1 MATPNIV
8 PRADSEG
15 GLGTASK
22 YWASAYIDTITTT
35 SHVNLPDNA
44 KLQLGAGNDLQI
56 FHDGTH
62 GQIVNNSSNL
72 YIKSTVS
79 DGDIIFQGSDDGSNI
94 TALTLDMSNAGT
106 ATFSGALTADTHF
119 NSSDSSAVSY
129 THLTL
134 PTTPY
139 V

>member
-44 KLQLGAGNDLQI
+44 ILKI
-56 FHDGTH
+56 
-62 GQIVNNSSNL
+62 
-72 YIKSTVS
+72 
-79 DGDIIFQGSDDGSNI
+79 GDSKVY
-94 TALTLDMSNAGT
+94 
-106 ATFSGALTADTHF
+106 DTNHF
-119 NSSDSSAVSY
+119 DTETEVKEEGE
-129 THLTL
+129 
-134 PTTPY
+134 
-139 V
+139 